1 MTERLLDLM
10 KQELGTGTG
19 PSRYRQLK
27 ELAPF
32 LGVPLGVG
40 KRGGATITEETITA
54 LAGLTPAQWEKGVGE
69 YGDEY
74 RQKQLVIL
82 SPGGVAQIR
91 NVLGELD

>member
-1 MTERLLDLM
+1 MTERLLELM

-54 LAGLTPAQWEKGVGE
+54 MAGLTPAQWESGAEE
-69 YGDEY
+69 YRDEY
-74 RQKQLVIL
+74 KRKQLVAM
-82 SPGGVAQIR
+82 SSRGVDQVR
-91 NVLGELD
+91 SVLGDLK